1 SDLNRDGNWSRG
13 TIELTKAGTYRIHA
27 KVGDEL
33 VPLTDEYPI
42 TIIDDQKPTIEIA
55 KPGRD
60 WQASS
65 IEEVPVRVRAKDDF
79 RVANVELKYSVNGG
93 EWKTKPLTSQ
103 GPTQGKEVNQNALM
117 RLEEMGDVQAA
128 VAADSHLTPGDIVT
142 YYAVAKDRKQEVQTD
157 LFLIHVQPFERRFT
171 QGQAG
176 GGGGGGGGGDEQNAI
191 SQRQREILLATWNL
205 QRTKDNAKG
214 REAERVDDNA
224 KMLAELQGTLSEQA
238 QTLIERAKA
247 RGVDNADAK
256 NKALIE
262 NLQQAVTAMA
272 PAAKSLNDI
281 ELQKAI
287 PSEQKAL
294 QHLLRAE
301 ALYTDIEMQF
311 RSAQSGGG
319 GGSQAGRDLAE
330 MFELEMDL
338 EKNQYETESRK
349 SKEDSPEQLA
359 DAIQKLKDLARRQEQ

>member
-1 SDLNRDGNWSRG
+1 MDRSEEEVDENIRDIQAVAGTKVEVEVQTTAPLDSPTLKVNDKASDLNRDGNWSRG

-42 TIIDDQKPTIEIA
+42 TVIDDQKPTIEIA

-79 RVANVELKYSVNGG
+79 RVQNVELHYSVNGG
-93 EWKTKPLTSQ
+93 EWKTKPLSAQ
-103 GPTQGKEVNQNALM
+103 GPSQGKEVNQSALM
-117 RLEEMGDVQAA
+117 RLEEMGELQAN
-128 VAADSHLTPGDIVT
+128 VAADTHLTPGDIVT

-176 GGGGGGGGGDEQNAI
+176 GGMGGGGGGGDEQNAI

-224 KMLAELQGTLSEQA
+224 KMLSSCR
-238 QTLIERAKA
+238 ERSP
-247 RGVDNADAK
+247 
-256 NKALIE
+256 NK
-262 NLQQAVTAMA
+262 
-272 PAAKSLNDI
+272 
-281 ELQKAI
+281 
-287 PSEQKAL
+287 
-294 QHLLRAE
+294 
-301 ALYTDIEMQF
+301 
-311 RSAQSGGG
+311 
-319 GGSQAGRDLAE
+319 
-330 MFELEMDL
+330 
-338 EKNQYETESRK
+338 
-349 SKEDSPEQLA
+349 
-359 DAIQKLKDLARRQEQ
+359 RRR

>member
-1 SDLNRDGNWSRG
+1 
-13 TIELTKAGTYRIHA
+13 
-27 KVGDEL
+27 
-33 VPLTDEYPI
+33 
-42 TIIDDQKPTIEIA
+42 
-55 KPGRD
+55 
-60 WQASS
+60 
-65 IEEVPVRVRAKDDF
+65 
-79 RVANVELKYSVNGG
+79 
-93 EWKTKPLTSQ
+93 
-103 GPTQGKEVNQNALM
+103 M
-117 RLEEMGDVQAA
+117 
-128 VAADSHLTPGDIVT
+128 
-142 YYAVAKDRKQEVQTD
+142 QTD

-191 SQRQREILLATWNL
+191 SQRQREILLATWDL

-224 KMLAELQGTLSEQA
+224 KMLSELQEHARRSGA
-238 QTLIERAKA
+238 DVDRARAGA
-247 RGVDNADAK
+247 RVDNADPK
-256 NKALIE
+256 NKALID
-262 NLQQAVTAMA
+262 NLRQAVTAMA
-272 PAAKSLNDI
+272 PAAKSLGDI

-311 RSAQSGGG
+311 RSAQGGG
-319 GGSQAGRDLAE
+319 GGGNQAGRDLAE

-349 SKEDSPEQLA
+349 SKDDSPEQLA
-359 DAIQKLKDLARRQEQ
+359 DAIQKLKDLARRQEQLARQQQSQQQQRESDKWQQEQLKRETEQLRKQLEQLAQQNANSRSSGGQGQGQGGQNQNSNQDPSGQQEGVQQNSGSESSGQQSTRTGGEQCAE